1 MKNYIL
7 FTLSACL
14 IVVFSLLQMEKAFSQ
29 NSGRADNQDSIS
41 GVTARPDGTSS
52 YVTGITSGRAKS
64 LIGSGA
70 GLVSL
75 VIGWRSKLRSN
86 KGMLNSRTGP
96 IMALLLG
103 LISIVLSVIHLSNS
117 YGAAFGSGSG
127 KAGAIVGL
135 LLGLIGMTLSGLA
148 LRRKQNKI

>member
-41 GVTARPDGTSS
+41 GVTARPVTSS

>member
-1 MKNYIL
+1 MKKYIL
-7 FTLSACL
+7 PACL

-29 NSGRADNQDSIS
+29 NSGKADKQDSIS
-41 GVTARPDGTSS
+41 GETAKSDGTSS

-86 KGMLNSRTGP
+86 KGILNSRTGP

-127 KAGAIVGL
+127 KAGAIVGM

-148 LRRKQNKI
+148 LRRIQNKI